1 MQVSPKVKARLLFV
15 LPGLLFL
22 LTVLGYPL
30 GMLVYNSFF
39 RYNFAGVA
47 GRKYIG
53 FENYQKLFTDERF
66 LTTLWNTLVFTV
78 SAIAIELILG
88 VIIALLLNRVIRGQ
102 RLLVGILILPTA
114 AMPVAVGLIF
124 RYMFNNEYG
133 IISYFLQGLGLIGA
147 GTGLEEG
154 ILSNPAAAMAAI
166 IATDVWEWTPFI
178 ALVCLGGL
186 ISLSREP
193 YEAARIDGASSW
205 RIFWSITLPLLKPVL
220 MVAVLIR
227 LSDAAKVLDIVYVL
241 TKGGPGIS
249 TETSHLMGY
258 LINFKQFN
266 MGYGSAQM
274 LILTLIVL
282 AISVAVFQ
290 QLDREN

>member
-1 MQVSPKVKARLLFV
+1 MQVSPIVKARLLFV

-39 RYNFAGVA
+39 RYNFAGIA
-47 GRKYIG
+47 DRKYIA

-66 LTTLWNTLVFTV
+66 LTTLWNTFVFTV
-78 SAIAIELILG
+78 SAITVELVLG

-133 IISYFLQGLGLIGA
+133 IISYFLKGLGLIGT

-154 ILSNPAAAMAAI
+154 ILSNPSATAAA
-166 IATDVWEWTPFI
+166 
-178 ALVCLGGL
+178 
-186 ISLSREP
+186 
-193 YEAARIDGASSW
+193 
-205 RIFWSITLPLLKPVL
+205 
-220 MVAVLIR
+220 
-227 LSDAAKVLDIVYVL
+227 
-241 TKGGPGIS
+241 
-249 TETSHLMGY
+249 
-258 LINFKQFN
+258 
-266 MGYGSAQM
+266 
-274 LILTLIVL
+274 IL
-282 AISVAVFQ
+282 
-290 QLDREN
+290 

>member
-1 MQVSPKVKARLLFV
+1 M
-15 LPGLLFL
+15 
-22 LTVLGYPL
+22 
-30 GMLVYNSFF
+30 
-39 RYNFAGVA
+39 
-47 GRKYIG
+47 
-53 FENYQKLFTDERF
+53 
-66 LTTLWNTLVFTV
+66 
-78 SAIAIELILG
+78 
-88 VIIALLLNRVIRGQ
+88 
-102 RLLVGILILPTA
+102 LVGILILPTA

-133 IISYFLQGLGLIGA
+133 IISYFLQGLHLIGP
-147 GTGLEEG
+147 GTSLEEG
-154 ILSNPAAAMAAI
+154 ILSNPAAAMTAI
-166 IATDVWEWTPFI
+166 IATDIWEWTPFI
-178 ALVCLGGL
+178 ALVLLGGL
-186 ISLSREP
+186 MSLSRDP

-205 RIFWSITLPLLKPVL
+205 RILWSITLPLLKPVM

-282 AISVAVFQ
+282 AVSVAVFQ
-290 QLDREN
+290 QLNRGN

>member
-1 MQVSPKVKARLLFV
+1 MQVSYKVKARLLFV

-30 GMLVYNSFF
+30 GTLIYNSFF

-47 GRKYIG
+47 GRTYIG
-53 FENYQKLFTDERF
+53 LENYQKLFTDERF
-66 LTTLWNTLVFTV
+66 LTTLWNTFVFTF
-78 SAIAIELILG
+78 SAITVELILG

-102 RLLVGILILPTA
+102 RMLVGILILPTA

-133 IISYFLQGLGLIGA
+133 IISYFLQGLHLIGP
-147 GTGLEEG
+147 GTSLEEG

-166 IATDVWEWTPFI
+166 IATDIWEWTPFI
-178 ALVCLGGL
+178 ALVLLGGL
-186 ISLSREP
+186 MSLSRDP
-193 YEAARIDGASSW
+193 YEAAKIDGASTW
-205 RIFWSITLPLLKPVL
+205 RIFWSITLPLLKPVM

-282 AISVAVFQ
+282 AVSVAVFQ
-290 QLDREN
+290 QLNREN